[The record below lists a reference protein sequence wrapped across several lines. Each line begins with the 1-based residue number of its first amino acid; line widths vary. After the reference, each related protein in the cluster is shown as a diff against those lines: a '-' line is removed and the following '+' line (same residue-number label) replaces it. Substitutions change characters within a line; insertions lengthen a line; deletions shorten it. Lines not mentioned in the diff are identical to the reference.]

1 MYECTISTPCVRV
14 CTVLAGYRP
23 AYMYRGTFVK
33 RDTVFVYV

>member
-23 AYMYRGTFVK
+23 AYMYRYL
-33 RDTVFVYV
+33 R